1 MCCFVIVTCRTL
13 LWSLLSISVCMV
25 VLTSLMSAHWLV
37 SPPYHSAN
45 ASYPRPYSEN
55 DVRALGLI
63 IRCTETTPENI
74 HTTSQNC
81 RVYPRGLTDFAS
93 PFWAISTILMGLAI
107 LILTIVA
114 LFSVAALCFRSL
126 GKKSIFSV
134 SGFLQG
140 IAGLLL
146 LISLVLFPAGWGS
159 DKVKYDCG
167 IDAQPFGPGSCYLG
181 WSFYAALAGMVG
193 SFLCA
198 FLSHQAEASADSD
211 KVENDILDGKN
222 PVCAI

>member
-1 MCCFVIVTCRTL
+1 MR
-13 LWSLLSISVCMV
+13 SLG
-25 VLTSLMSAHWLV
+25 
-37 SPPYHSAN
+37 Y
-45 ASYPRPYSEN
+45 
-55 DVRALGLI
+55 I
-63 IRCTETTPENI
+63 IRCTDSNT
-74 HTTSQNC
+74 QNFQVISKTC
-81 RVYPRGLTDFAS
+81 RVYPESLADFAS
-93 PFWAISTILMGLAI
+93 PWWAIATIMMSLAI
-107 LILTIVA
+107 LILAIVA

-146 LISLVLFPAGWGS
+146 LISIVLFPTGWGS

-167 IDAQPFGPGSCYLG
+167 LQAEPFNIGSCHLG
-181 WSFYAALAGMVG
+181 WSFYAALGSMLG

-211 KVENDILDGKN
+211 KVENDIMDGKN
-222 PVCAI
+222 PVCGI